1 MSTLTSA
8 PTRRA
13 RRIPGTSSDTPPRT
27 WAVLVGS
34 LVALLVGIGLWQL
47 ASMLTFV
54 IPSPADTFRVLAD
67 DWTDQRYLYAAQT
80 TFIRILAGL
89 AIAVVIG
96 VLGGFVLGV
105 SALARASLQ
114 SFVMAMY
121 AIPKILLYPL
131 AIPLLTIGTP
141 SKIFM
146 AVINAAFPVMVMV
159 GAAIADVPP
168 IYTKLARSLRMSRWQ
183 YLVKVLLPAT
193 ARAVVTSIRVAS
205 SFAVLG
211 VVLAEFFAANT
222 GLGRSLFQS
231 YNVGDYD
238 EVFATVLTLLV
249 ITFVVSLGL
258 WAVEK
263 KLDR

>member
-1 MSTLTSA
+1 MS
-8 PTRRA
+8 
-13 RRIPGTSSDTPPRT
+13 RIPGTSSDIPPRT
-27 WAVLVGS
+27 KTVVAGS
-34 LVALLVGIGLWQL
+34 VVAVALAIGAWQV

-54 IPSPADTFRVLAD
+54 IPSPGETFAVIGS

-80 TFIRILAGL
+80 TFLRILAGL
-89 AIAVVIG
+89 AIGVAIG
-96 VLGGFVLGV
+96 ILGGFVLGV

-114 SFVMAMY
+114 SFVMSMY

-131 AIPLLTIGTP
+131 IIPLFTIGSP

-146 AVINAAFPVMVMV
+146 AVISATFPVMVMV

-168 IYTKLARSLRMSRWQ
+168 IYTKLARSLLVNRWQ
-183 YLVKVLLPAT
+183 YLGKILLPAT
-193 ARAVVTSIRVAS
+193 ARAVVTAVRVAT

-211 VVLAEFFAANT
+211 VILAEFFAADV

-249 ITFVVSLGL
+249 ITFTVSLGL
-258 WAVEK
+258 WAIEK
-263 KLDR
+263 RLDR